1 MTKLKFPLGLCMMVA
16 LAVWVPPATADPTAG
31 PPICPGPASGVVP
44 VTGSYGNLTITGNR
58 YVASG
63 TTLTVRRNLTI
74 APGACLDAFTLGT
87 VAVGGNVHVDRGAI
101 LGLGCTPG
109 SLGPP
114 LDQPPC
120 NGQTTNDTV
129 GGNIVASQPLTM
141 YLDGDTIHGNVI
153 SNGGGPGLIPNPFV
167 FVTFPIK
174 DNTIGGN
181 LIFQGWQGGW
191 AGAIRD
197 TVGGNLIFSR
207 NMSVLDPDANE
218 VVTNTISGNLI
229 CQGNSPAVQVG
240 DSGGSPNNVGG
251 RKIGQCTAPGL

>member
-1 MTKLKFPLGLCMMVA
+1 MMKLRFLPGLCVVLA
-16 LAVWVPPATADPTAG
+16 LAVLAAPAAADPTGG
-31 PPICPGPASGVVP
+31 PPICLGSQSD
-44 VTGSYGNLTITGNR
+44 VTAISGSYGNLTITGNH

-63 TTLTVRRNLTI
+63 TTLTVRGNLTI

-87 VAVGGNVHVDRGAI
+87 VKVAGNVLVGNGAI
-101 LGLGCTPG
+101 LALGCTPG

-114 LDQPPC
+114 SQAPC
-120 NGQTTNDTV
+120 YTTTTSDTV
-129 GGNIVASQPLTM
+129 GGNIVANRADTM

-153 SNGGGPGLIPNPFV
+153 SNGGGPGLVPNPFV
-167 FVTFPIK
+167 FLTFPVK

-181 LIFQGWQGGW
+181 LIVQGWQGGW
-191 AGAIRD
+191 AGVIRN
-197 TVGGNLIFSR
+197 TVGGNVIFSY

-240 DSGGSPNNVGG
+240 DSGGSPNTVGG